1 MSENVNNRK
10 VYSLIEVA
18 LSIQKTIAD
27 RYGSSFWVKAEMNKL
42 NHYSHSGHCY
52 PDLVEKIDGK
62 VIAQMRANLWKSDFE
77 RIDHNFKKILKEP
90 LKDGIK
96 ILFCASISFDP
107 SHGLSL
113 RIIDI
118 DPSFSLGELEREK
131 MQTIERLKSE
141 GIFQSNKLLKLP
153 LLPKRIA
160 VISVETSKGYSD
172 FLKVIERNPWGYKF
186 FLFLF
191 PSLLQGER
199 SVHSICSQL
208 KQIRKVI
215 NHFDAVAI
223 IRGGGGDVGL
233 SSYNNYLLASEIA
246 RFPIPVLTGIGHSTN
261 ETVAEMIS
269 YKNAITPT
277 ELADFLIQKFH
288 DFSEPLK
295 RGESIIYDRAKRLLF
310 DEKNIF
316 SNLIRHFRSAT
327 KSSLAQGNTEVDRCG
342 QSVSQH
348 SKFLIKGT
356 TEMLTW
362 NVRHLTRSVS
372 ALLVDQEKILDGS
385 ARDAKKVTVKHLYEK
400 HEELRNIEKHINS
413 MDPVNILRRGFSITR
428 HNGKV
433 LKSYLD
439 VKPDDVIT
447 TVLVDGIVEGK
458 VSKTS
463 KLQDEQ

>member
-18 LSIQKTIAD
+18 QSIQKTIAE
-27 RYGSSFWVKAEMNKL
+27 RYRSSFWVKAEMNKL
-42 NHYSHSGHCY
+42 NYYSHSGHCY
-52 PDLVEKIDGK
+52 PDLVEKSDGK

-77 RIDHNFKKILKEP
+77 RINYNFQKVLKEP

-131 MQTIERLKSE
+131 METLERLRKE
-141 GIFQSNKLLKLP
+141 GIYQSNKLLKLP
-153 LLPKRIA
+153 LLPQRIA
-160 VISVETSKGYSD
+160 IISVESSKGYSD
-172 FLKVIERNPWGYKF
+172 FLKVVEKNPWGYKF
-186 FLFLF
+186 FMFLF

-199 SVHSICSQL
+199 SVQSICSQL
-208 KQIRKVI
+208 NQIRKVI
-215 NHFDAVAI
+215 RHFDAVAI

-233 SSYNNYLLASEIA
+233 SSYNDYQLAGEIA

-261 ETVAEMIS
+261 ETVAEMVS
-269 YKNAITPT
+269 FKNAITPT

-295 RGESIIYDRAKRLLF
+295 RAESIIYDRAKRLLS
-310 DEKNIF
+310 DEKNVF
-316 SNLIRHFRSAT
+316 SNLIKHFRSAT

-348 SKFLIKGT
+348 SKFLVKST

-372 ALLVDQEKILDGS
+372 ALLGDQEKILEGS
-385 ARDAKKVTVKHLYEK
+385 ARDAKKVTAKCFYEK
-400 HEELRNIEKHINS
+400 HEELRNIEKHINA
-413 MDPVNILRRGFSITR
+413 MDPVNILRRGFSITK

-433 LKSYLD
+433 LKSCID

-447 TVLVDGIVEGK
+447 TVLVDGTIESK
-458 VSKTS
+458 VSRS
-463 KLQDEQ
+463 SQLEEEQ